1 MALVSVSDISKQASI
16 FRRGVLSWDEG
27 QSLKDAGG
35 GGDVLCRFVDAEGN
49 VIDHPVNRRA
59 MSIDPAEIRKVP
71 KVVISSGGVGKVDAI
86 RAGIA
91 ATNARVP
98 ITDEAAAHALPEL
111 PPLS

>member
-35 GGDVLCRFVDAEGN
+35 DVLCRFVDAEGN

-59 MSIDPAEIRKVP
+59 MSINPAEIRKVP
-71 KVVISSGGVGKVDAI
+71 KVVSSSGGVGKVDAI
-86 RAGIA
+86 RTGIA